1 MAAQLKDRE
10 RAHLLF
16 RNSGKATES
25 VVGKRTNARFI
36 DCERKASHGNS

>member
-1 MAAQLKDRE
+1 MAEQLEERE

-25 VVGKRTNARFI
+25 VVGKQNKRSI
-36 DCERKASHGNS
+36 H

>member
-1 MAAQLKDRE
+1 MAEQLEERE

-25 VVGKRTNARFI
+25 VVCKRTNARFI

>member
-1 MAAQLKDRE
+1 MAEQLKERE

-25 VVGKRTNARFI
+25 VAGKPTNARFI
-36 DCERKASHGNS
+36 DCERKVSHGNS

>member
-1 MAAQLKDRE
+1 MAEQLKDRE

-25 VVGKRTNARFI
+25 VAATDKRSI
-36 DCERKASHGNS
+36 H

>member
-1 MAAQLKDRE
+1 MAEQLKDRE

-16 RNSGKATES
+16 RNSGKSTES
-25 VVGKRTNARFI
+25 VAAKPTNARFI